1 MVVHNSPPSYLYR
14 VISLIETTPR
24 YIELI
29 QLTGGKMDQ
38 LLEYASDGHTLHT
51 KLLYLD
57 APFAMTPCATSDS
70 CQNST
75 AKFWGSNSMKPTIC
89 SAGLFLGPTTKP
101 SWVAYSIH
109 VPHVLVT
116 CPASPRSRWW
126 HDPLSHVL
134 ALVRIPGV
142 SHHD

>member
-14 VISLIETTPR
+14 VISLIEITPR
-24 YIELI
+24 YKELI

-75 AKFWGSNSMKPTIC
+75 AKF
-89 SAGLFLGPTTKP
+89 
-101 SWVAYSIH
+101 
-109 VPHVLVT
+109 
-116 CPASPRSRWW
+116 
-126 HDPLSHVL
+126 
-134 ALVRIPGV
+134 
-142 SHHD
+142 